1 MANFPLGHTTLL
13 LFALGQ
19 TGEDIKSTDG
29 TIPHH
34 GPTTDILELL
44 HGQGASGSSL
54 LKQHFCF
61 AVDNS
66 EDVDKW
72 EARLRDKGVKILSTM
87 KWQKGGR
94 SVYFAD
100 EDGNIGEVAS
110 RGIWPHW

>member
-1 MANFPLGHTTLL
+1 MANFPLGNTTLL

-19 TGEDIKSTDG
+19 TGQDIKSTDG

-34 GPTTDILELL
+34 GPTADILELL
-44 HGQGASGSSL
+44 QQQDGSGGSL

-61 AVDNS
+61 AVENP

-87 KWQKGGR
+87 NWQKGGR

-100 EDGNIGEVAS
+100 EDGNIGEIGS